1 VNYLAVCRR
10 ALQPGD
16 TTARQALEGIQAV
29 LAGTKAQVLFEY
41 PCPAPAAPR
50 WFLARI
56 TPLHGPGGGVVV
68 TYSDITTRKRVE
80 LELAEQRQFEAFLAE
95 ISALFVRVA
104 AQEIEAHLTPAL
116 ERLGT
121 FFGVDHVALFQRT
134 ATPDDL
140 CLTHA
145 WCADGIAT
153 VPLTS
158 LKHAVPWAT
167 QHVLAG
173 QLFAFAQV
181 DELPTAAT
189 REKAWV
195 QRSGMQAHL
204 TMPLCGAG
212 TIVGALALS
221 SMRQPRSWP
230 PALVAR
236 LRLLGD
242 TLVNALL
249 RTRAA
254 GELRHAVTERG
265 RLHDRLQAEP
275 FDVQRASRLQQTHNV
290 RGESPAI
297 KRVLRLVEQVAPT
310 DATVLLLGETGTGKE
325 LLAAAIHARSPRSTR
340 TMVQVNCAALPA
352 ALIESE
358 LFGREKGAYTGA
370 LSRQEGRFEVAHDS
384 TLFLDEIGE
393 LPLDLQAKLLRVLQ
407 DGQFER
413 LGSPTTRRVNVRI
426 IAATNR
432 DLAQAVQAGRFRE
445 DLYYRLQVFP
455 ILVPPLR
462 ARQEDIPLLV
472 WAFVQE
478 FSRRMGKTI
487 DAIPRSTMQALQSYP
502 WPGNVRELRN
512 VIERAMILSA
522 DATLRVEVPVGGGA
536 TALTHQSLAAIE
548 RRHIGEVLAQTGWRI
563 RGKGGAAELLG
574 LKPTTLEARMQ
585 KLGLQRRRLPLS
597 SASSGMVNV

>member
-1 VNYLAVCRR
+1 VAHS
-10 ALQPGD
+10 
-16 TTARQALEGIQAV
+16 EI
-29 LAGTKAQVLFEY
+29 
-41 PCPAPAAPR
+41 
-50 WFLARI
+50 I
-56 TPLHGPGGGVVV
+56 
-68 TYSDITTRKRVE
+68 TRKRVE
-80 LELAEQRQFEAFLAE
+80 LELAEQRHFEAFLTE
-95 ISALFVRVA
+95 LSALLVRVA
-104 AQEIEAHLTPAL
+104 AQEVEAHMALAL

-153 VPLTS
+153 VPLTN
-158 LKHAVPWAT
+158 LKQAVPWAT
-167 QHVLAG
+167 QHVLEG
-173 QLFAFAQV
+173 QLFTFAHV
-181 DELPTAAT
+181 DELPAEAMG
-189 REKAWV
+189 EKAWV
-195 QRSGMQAHL
+195 RRSGTQAHL

-212 TIVGALALS
+212 TIVGALSLS

-236 LRLLGD
+236 MRLLGD

-254 GELRHAVTERG
+254 CELRHAVTERT
-265 RLHDRLQAEP
+265 RLQDRLQAEHL
-275 FDVQRASRLQQTHNV
+275 DGQRDIRLQHTHKII
-290 RGESPAI
+290 GESPAI

-325 LLAAAIHARSPRSTR
+325 LLASAIHTLSPRRTR
-340 TMVQVNCAALPA
+340 MMVQVNCAALPA

-370 LSRQEGRFEVAHDS
+370 LSRQQGRFEVAHGS

-413 LGSPTTRRVNVRI
+413 LGSSTTMRVNVRI

-432 DLAQAVQAGRFRE
+432 DLAKAVQAGRFRE

-455 ILVPPLR
+455 ITVPPLR
-462 ARQEDIPLLV
+462 TRQEDIPLLV

-487 DAIPRSTMQALQSYP
+487 DTIPRPTMQALQSYP

-512 VIERAMILSA
+512 VIERAMILST

-536 TALTHQSLAAIE
+536 TAAAHQSLAAVE
-548 RRHIGEVLAQTGWRI
+548 RRHIGEVLEQTGWRI

-585 KLGLQRRRLPLS
+585 KLGLQRRHLPLS
-597 SASSGMVNV
+597 SASSGLVNV